1 MYYVKHTKCVYDLNC
16 IIANAFK
23 EDVTVNKAI
32 PAHLSNLSLTIRN
45 ASVITYNFIFRE
57 SARVVL
63 AIH

>member
-32 PAHLSNLSLTIRN
+32 PAHLRNLSLTIRN
-45 ASVITYNFIFRE
+45 ASVITYNFIFR
-57 SARVVL
+57 
-63 AIH
+63 

>member
-1 MYYVKHTKCVYDLNC
+1 MYYVKHTKCVCDLNC

-45 ASVITYNFIFRE
+45 ASVITYNFIFR
-57 SARVVL
+57 
-63 AIH
+63 

>member
-1 MYYVKHTKCVYDLNC
+1 MYYVKHTKCVCDLNC